1 MEINNVIRNLKLE
14 GYRSFESYE
23 LRNLARVNLLVGK
36 NNCGKTSI
44 LEAVHFLVSGGNP
57 HTLRA
62 SARQRGQDREYRA
75 WAIDISRLFGHG
87 FVPGSHFSIRSDDL
101 GQFVRVNVEAETD
114 DLDFW
119 RHRPV
124 FDDDMLDADRPGE
137 YVDDQDVDDAMCVA
151 VRVAA
156 SGAENPLV
164 FPATVDGLLQLDPR
178 TMRAVDFDALSVL
191 PVRFVPPTSMG
202 AGAMRGMWNNMVR
215 EGRESEVVDA
225 LKLLE
230 RNLDS
235 IHFLDASHHGR
246 GGIVL
251 GLEGWDQRR
260 PIGDQGEGIRR
271 LLALALSLT
280 QLSGGVL
287 LVDEIGAGLHWTLL
301 ADLWKLVIEQAARTN
316 TQVFATTHS
325 CDCIRGLASLA
336 ASHPQLAT
344 QFTVQKVERALEQA
358 VGFDS
363 DDVQKAVDLAIDL
376 R

>member
-1 MEINNVIRNLKLE
+1 MEIDNVIRNLKLE

-62 SARQRGQDREYRA
+62 SARQRGEDRKYPYR
-75 WAIDISRLFGHG
+75 AIDISRLFGHG

-101 GQFVRVNVEAETD
+101 GQFVRVGVEAEMD
-114 DLDFW
+114 ELDF
-119 RHRPV
+119 RHYSRV
-124 FDDDMLDADRPGE
+124 FDDMPNEDGFSE
-137 YVDDQDVDDAMCVA
+137 HVDDERMDDARCVA
-151 VRVAA
+151 VKIAA

-164 FPATVDGLLQLDPR
+164 LPATVDGLLHLRPR
-178 TMRAVDFDALSVL
+178 AMRAVGFDELSVL
-191 PVRFVPPTSMG
+191 PVRFIPQVAMG
-202 AGAMRGMWNNMVR
+202 TGAMRGMWNNLVR

-235 IHFLDASHHGR
+235 IHFLGASHYGR
-246 GGIVL
+246 GEIVL
-251 GLEGWDQRR
+251 GLDGWDQRK

-301 ADLWKLVIEQAARTN
+301 ADLWKLVVEQAARTN

-325 CDCIRGLASLA
+325 CDSIRGLASLA

-344 QFTVQKVERALEQA
+344 QFTVQKVERALDQA

-363 DDVQKAVDLAIDL
+363 DDVAKAVDLAIDL